1 MSQNVAQAQKGEAM
15 KSRLIL
21 TIAFSLPLVMAGCS
35 VDKQTVGTGVGGAV
49 GGVLASNVGGG
60 SGKTAAIIGG
70 TLLGAIIGGKIGADM
85 DELDRRRAAS
95 TLETYPTG
103 RTNTW
108 QNPDTGNAY
117 DFTPTRTYNSG
128 GQPCREYEMD
138 VYMDGRKEVVTGTAC
153 RNASGEWVNQ

>member
-1 MSQNVAQAQKGEAM
+1 M
-15 KSRLIL
+15 KSRLML
-21 TIAFSLPLVMAGCS
+21 STIFSLTLILAGCTM
-35 VDKQTVGTGVGGAV
+35 DKQTLGTGVGGAV
-49 GGVLASNVGGG
+49 GGVLGSNVGDG

-85 DELDRRRAAS
+85 DELDRRRAAN

-108 QNPDTGNAY
+108 QNPDTGNSY
-117 DFTPTRTYNSG
+117 DFTPTRTYNTG

-138 VYMDGRKEVVTGTAC
+138 VYMDGRQEVVTGTAC
-153 RNASGEWVNQ
+153 RNSRGEWVNQ

>member
-1 MSQNVAQAQKGEAM
+1 MN
-15 KSRLIL
+15 SRLVLSIG
-21 TIAFSLPLVMAGCS
+21 FSLSLFLTGCS
-35 VDKQTVGTGVGGAV
+35 MDKQTVGTGVGGAV
-49 GGVLASNVGGG
+49 GGVLASNIGDG

-85 DELDRRRAAS
+85 DELDRRRAAN

-108 QNPDTGNAY
+108 QNPDTGASY
-117 DFTPTRTYNSG
+117 DFTPTRTYNSA

-138 VYMDGRKEVVTGTAC
+138 VYIDGRRDVVTGTAC
-153 RNASGEWVNQ
+153 RNSRGEWVNQ